1 MKKILL
7 TITAF
12 LCASFAFA
20 ESVKKAENY
29 CDSHYLPK
37 TQLDGTPYGTWGSS
51 SLYLGVLGGYY
62 SSYQVWE
69 FALSD
74 FTESDVITDV
84 TVKTYR
90 DLSGGVA
97 NDTEAFTISLYS
109 GGTGDAKSDW
119 TAYLADPENA
129 DLKMLS
135 SVSGVSNADMEAGL
149 LIENVNFNF
158 DADTDYL
165 TVMISIDPTLVP
177 CVEGGNGAS
186 LPANNLQFT
195 MTGSTAAVPEPS
207 TYAAIFGAIALGF
220 VAYRRRK

>member
-1 MKKILL
+1 MKKLIL

-12 LCASFAFA
+12 LCATFAFA
-20 ESVKKAENY
+20 ESVTKA
-29 CDSHYLPK
+29 DSHNESCYLPK
-37 TQLDGTPYGTWGSS
+37 TLLDGTPYGSWGSS
-51 SLYLGVLGGYY
+51 SLYLGVWDGYY
-62 SSYQVWE
+62 SEYQVWE

-74 FTESDVITDV
+74 FVESDVITDI

-90 DLSGGVA
+90 EIIGGVA
-97 NDTEAFTISLYS
+97 NDADAFTISFYA
-109 GGTGDAKSDW
+109 GGTGDAKADW
-119 TAYLADPENA
+119 NAFLADSENA
-129 DLKMLS
+129 DLKELT

-149 LIENVNFNF
+149 LVENVNLNF

-165 TVMISIDPTLVP
+165 TVMISIDPALVP
-177 CVEGGNGAS
+177 CVEDGNGVS

-220 VAYRRRK
+220 VVYRRRK

>member
-1 MKKILL
+1 MKKLIL

-12 LCASFAFA
+12 LCATFAFA

-29 CDSHYLPK
+29 SESFYNPK
-37 TQLDGTPYGTWGSS
+37 TLLDGTPYGTWGSS
-51 SLYLGVLGGYY
+51 SLYLGVGDGYY
-62 SSYQVWE
+62 SEYQVWE

-74 FTESDVITDV
+74 FVESDVITDI

-90 DLSGGVA
+90 DILGGVA
-97 NDTEAFTISLYS
+97 NDADVFTISFYA
-109 GGTGDAKSDW
+109 GGTGNAEADW
-119 TAYLADPENA
+119 KAFLADSENA
-129 DLKMLS
+129 DLKELT

-149 LIENVNFNF
+149 LVENVNLNF

-165 TVMISIDPTLVP
+165 TVMISIDPALVP
-177 CVEGGNGAS
+177 CVEDGNGVS

-220 VAYRRRK
+220 VVYRRRK